1 MTKNFREI
9 GKKCYDAEEKKL
21 PRWKDAEN
29 NFSVGKQLWTRR
41 EVLKWKALELSLT
54 LYLSLSF
61 VRLSCLPRYPPRFG
75 YLCLY
80 VFLNYLRLCISTY
93 LLSL

>member
-29 NFSVGKQLWTRR
+29 NFSVGKRF
-41 EVLKWKALELSLT
+41 
-54 LYLSLSF
+54 SF
-61 VRLSCLPRYPPRFG
+61 GRVARS
-75 YLCLY
+75 
-80 VFLNYLRLCISTY
+80 
-93 LLSL
+93 